1 MPCSTARGV
10 AYATCV
16 YDTGTGIPTTGVGS
30 NRFIRRMYTTNRNE
44 GEEVMATSKDK
55 YFPLALWIDRRHTM
69 WQENT
74 CPSTSPER
82 EIQRNKWENKTLWEI
97 TKNIDPREKWE
108 IEREAHGFRYSRSL
122 SNCDDLGEIFN
133 WDIRKIGTL
142 DEILKEG
149 KSPCQGCL
157 QSDQPLTE
165 FYYGAVADMS
175 GKAIRLDWI
184 KYLCDDCATDYLYV
198 ANFLE
203 LKAKIQHMRD
213 LWDNHRQWL
222 DQFEVALKVW
232 RDDVELMLPRHD
244 PRYQEYVRMYC
255 QIHKKELDK
264 ENYEHVIRFYQL
276 PEDSFA

>member
-1 MPCSTARGV
+1 MPCSTALGV
-10 AYATCV
+10 AYATCI
-16 YDTGTGIPTTGVGS
+16 YHIGTGIPTTGVGS
-30 NRFIRRMYTTNRNE
+30 NRFIRRMYTNNRNE
-44 GEEVMATSKDK
+44 GEEVMATNKDK

-69 WQENT
+69 WQEDT

-82 EIQRNKWENKTLWEI
+82 ELDLNMN
-97 TKNIDPREKWE
+97 
-108 IEREAHGFRYSRSL
+108 HGFNSRSL
-122 SNCDDLGEIFN
+122 SNCDDLAEIFN
-133 WDIRKIGTL
+133 WDIRKSWQYHLAIFGPL
-142 DEILKEG
+142 DERSKPV

-165 FYYGAVADMS
+165 FYYGAVEDMS
-175 GKAIRLDWI
+175 GKAMRMNAH

-203 LKAKIQHMRD
+203 LSAKIQHMQD
-213 LWDNHRQWL
+213 LWDNQSQWV
-222 DQFEVALKVW
+222 DQFEVAIKLW
-232 RDDVELMLPRHD
+232 RDYSNHGMLPRHD

-264 ENYEHVIRFYQL
+264 ENYEHVIKFYQL

>member
-55 YFPLALWIDRRHTM
+55 YFPLALWIDRRLTM

-74 CPSTSPER
+74 CPSTLPER
-82 EIQRNKWENKTLWEI
+82 ELDLNMN
-97 TKNIDPREKWE
+97 
-108 IEREAHGFRYSRSL
+108 HGFNSRSL
-122 SNCDDLGEIFN
+122 SNCDDLGVIFN
-133 WDIRKIGTL
+133 WDIRKIRTL
-142 DEILKEG
+142 DEMLKEG

-157 QSDQPLTE
+157 QPDQPLTE

-175 GKAIRLDWI
+175 GKAIRMNWH

-203 LKAKIQHMRD
+203 LRAKIQHMRD

-264 ENYEHVIRFYQL
+264 ENYEHIIRFYQL